1 MNGCRHGR
9 LTVLWDIQKGTDI
22 YRGLVITL
30 SDLCYKQQR
39 NKSHWGQ
46 RYRLVTLTL
55 GMLRMDGEFGASLE
69 YIANSILSYITRPC
83 LQTNK
88 KIIMACEKR

>member
-22 YRGLVITL
+22 YRGLVIAL

-46 RYRLVTLTL
+46 RYRLVTLTP
-55 GMLRMDGEFGASLE
+55 GMLRLDGEFGASLD
-69 YIANSILSYITRPC
+69 YRRTC
-83 LQTNK
+83 LKRK
-88 KIIMACEKR
+88 KVKKE